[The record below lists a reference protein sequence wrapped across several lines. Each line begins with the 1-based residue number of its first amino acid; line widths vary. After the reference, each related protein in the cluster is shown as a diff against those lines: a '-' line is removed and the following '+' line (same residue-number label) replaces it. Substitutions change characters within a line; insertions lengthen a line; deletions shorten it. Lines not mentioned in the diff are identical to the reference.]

1 MITRRDTTLD
11 TGGTAVLLPPGLTG
25 RVQAKRVLGL
35 AAVALIVVALG
46 VNQAQSAQAAAH
58 LTQAKELAV
67 TEVGGRVGIG
77 AAGLDIAAV
86 KLDAASHLA
95 ATAVADAQSLIE
107 EAGAELGADQV
118 AALSSLRGEVLTV
131 IRFGGDAAAYV
142 AGAHALQA
150 EQQATSTALA
160 AHRAAE
166 AARLAAEAEAARV
179 AAEAAAAAAAAAAS
193 AATSDEAGS
202 SGGWGAA
209 DTEDAAAPA
218 DTSAPAAAA
227 NPYTAEFYPGLPP
240 KPRDEDCGPCLG
252 KPMYPVF
259 YNGSY
264 TWGCSA

>member
-166 AARLAAEAEAARV
+166 AEAARV

-209 DTEDAAAPA
+209 DTEDAAAAPA